1 MKVLTIFNSANMGG
15 IEKTLISY
23 LKNTKSNDIEMYIL
37 CFYRGGALENT
48 FKELGIK
55 FLYIKKT
62 GLIFFDMIQLLFL
75 IIKYKFDIVH
85 SRFGYTSGG
94 FVLASLLT
102 NKKVFVSIH
111 SNAPSSFKKYEKR
124 KFLFVILGFHLKIHK
139 YLTQRFAT
147 KIIGHSKSN
156 LNENFPNWKSD
167 PKFIL
172 IYNGVDF
179 EELDRTN
186 ETRED
191 LNHFID
197 KESFVILNIGSF
209 RTQKNHFFLINCFY
223 SLKPV
228 ENNLKLV
235 LVGSGSLMDE
245 VKEKANQLGISDLVF
260 FAGFDPQT
268 KKYFENSD
276 LFFLPS
282 LNEGLANVLIEAQY
296 KKLPIC
302 VSDIPPLY
310 ESGYKGYHKYYFNPE
325 DIELT
330 VGKLKEMI
338 QLIREEK
345 LNKTKNAAKEYVM
358 NTFSIDTMV
367 SKLDELY
374 RGN

>member
-1 MKVLTIFNSANMGG
+1 MGYYNVSRLVRQTKRREMKVLTIFNSANMGG

-111 SNAPSSFKKYEKR
+111 NNAPSSFKKYEKR

-186 ETRED
+186 ETRE
-191 LNHFID
+191 
-197 KESFVILNIGSF
+197 
-209 RTQKNHFFLINCFY
+209 
-223 SLKPV
+223 
-228 ENNLKLV
+228 
-235 LVGSGSLMDE
+235 
-245 VKEKANQLGISDLVF
+245 
-260 FAGFDPQT
+260 
-268 KKYFENSD
+268 
-276 LFFLPS
+276 
-282 LNEGLANVLIEAQY
+282 
-296 KKLPIC
+296 
-302 VSDIPPLY
+302 
-310 ESGYKGYHKYYFNPE
+310 
-325 DIELT
+325 
-330 VGKLKEMI
+330 
-338 QLIREEK
+338 
-345 LNKTKNAAKEYVM
+345 
-358 NTFSIDTMV
+358 
-367 SKLDELY
+367 
-374 RGN
+374 